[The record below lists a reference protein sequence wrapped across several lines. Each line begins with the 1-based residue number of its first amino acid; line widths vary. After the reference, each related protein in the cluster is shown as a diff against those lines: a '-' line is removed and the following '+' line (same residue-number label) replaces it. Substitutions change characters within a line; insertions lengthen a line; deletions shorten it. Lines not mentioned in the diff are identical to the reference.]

1 MRHRANLFL
10 LVAIFSLSRA
20 ATSSEWAA
28 RTIYQV
34 LTDRFA
40 SPTNDPCPFVPPFS
54 LPLNVY
60 CGGTWAA
67 LTSRLDYIQGMG
79 FDAIWISPIVDQIQF
94 DFDAGYQGVI
104 QSCVVRNADHH
115 VSFTWHLIFTTLVL
129 FQVSWFLDEEI
140 VRTECSLWNAAR
152 PSRSDKCS
160 ARTWHVGY
168 GGCCR

>member
-1 MRHRANLFL
+1 VESVSHFKKMQKKHVALVFRTL
-10 LVAIFSLSRA
+10 LLLTVISLSYA
-20 ATSSEWAA
+20 ANSSEWST

-67 LTSRLDYIQGMG
+67 LKSRLDYIRGMG

-94 DFDAGYQGVI
+94 NVNAGGQGII
-104 QSCVVRNADHH
+104 QSCVLKNAYHISH
-115 VSFTWHLIFTTLVL
+115 GRTNWPFVL
-129 FQVSWFLDEEI
+129 GIMAF
-140 VRTECSLWNAAR
+140 
-152 PSRSDKCS
+152 
-160 ARTWHVGY
+160 G
-168 GGCCR
+168 

>member
-1 MRHRANLFL
+1 MESHFKKMKHLALVFRTL
-10 LVAIFSLSRA
+10 LLLTIISLSYA
-20 ATSSEWAA
+20 ANSSEWST

-67 LTSRLDYIQGMG
+67 LKSRLDYIRGMG

-94 DFDAGYQGVI
+94 NVGDESGQGVM
-104 QSCVVRNADHH
+104 QSCVLNNMV
-115 VSFTWHLIFTTLVL
+115 FHLVKLISCL
-129 FQVSWFLDEEI
+129 F
-140 VRTECSLWNAAR
+140 
-152 PSRSDKCS
+152 
-160 ARTWHVGY
+160 
-168 GGCCR
+168 